1 MLWFWYALSASIL
14 WGVSYVKNQY
24 ILKHFTVIQVLF
36 FESIFFLLVFLPYL
50 AYTGQLKDMAIKL
63 QNWKLFGMLLA
74 GSIIYVVA
82 VGCIFKSITASNA
95 SLAAVVE
102 AAYPIFTMFFAYLL
116 LGEIQFTLM
125 TLVGTG
131 FIITG
136 LIIINLNPAK

>member
-1 MLWFWYALSASIL
+1 MLWFWYALSASVL
-14 WGVSYVKNQY
+14 WGISYVMNQY
-24 ILKHFTVIQVLF
+24 ILKHFTIIQVLF
-36 FESIFFLLVFLPYL
+36 FESMFIILCFLPYL
-50 AYTGQLKDMAIKL
+50 AYTGQFKDMVIKL
-63 QNWKLFGMLLA
+63 QNGKLLGMLLA

-136 LIIINLNPAK
+136 LIIININPVK